1 MEENNMLLSHFNLWS
16 ELTDIFLGAVVL
28 GAILLVI
35 FSIVYAKSS
44 KNKSVQNYTYS
55 DSTTTGSSNKIV
67 NSAKQIQPHES
78 YSIVYNNSRFNDNL
92 NYKRYECKALF
103 IETNRMR
110 KKIIEAFD
118 KEEAINELKSIGFTE
133 PIILTQIPFDP
144 PTDAQIEACRNHG
157 TTIPYKACK
166 VDVSYIMDKEMEHD
180 SIPNPELIDYAN
192 EMKFHLSYYIG
203 KKALYNY
210 LFNKLELL
218 DKIAFF
224 AFCIYRFNSNDR
236 CANLNKSY
244 HKADFYKFANNHIE
258 DKSFINSMNRYEG
271 EQLRY
276 FGKIQIGNMIC
287 DGGSKNTISYK
298 EVISFLQTQGMY

>member
-1 MEENNMLLSHFNLWS
+1 MLLSHFNLWS
-16 ELTDIFLGAVVL
+16 VITDIFLEVIIGSTV
-28 GAILLVI
+28 LLVLI
-35 FSIVYAKSS
+35 FIWVTRSPED
-44 KNKSVQNYTYS
+44 KSVENSTYS
-55 DSTTTGSSNKIV
+55 NSNNTTGSSNKIV
-67 NSAKQIQPHES
+67 KSAKQIQQHES

-110 KKIIEAFD
+110 KKIIDAFNESD
-118 KEEAINELKSIGFTE
+118 AINELKNIGFTE
-133 PIILTQIPFDP
+133 PINLTQIPFDP

-180 SIPNPELIDYAN
+180 SIPNPELIEYAT
-192 EMKFHLSYYIG
+192 EMKLYLSYYIG
-203 KKALYNY
+203 KKALYDY

-298 EVISFLQTQGMY
+298 AVISFLQNQGML